1 MNSKEPLYST
11 RELIHLFQT
20 IEADGYEGM
29 NMKLIT
35 DMIELGC
42 KDITEGEEITWLQAT
57 EVL

>member
-1 MNSKEPLYST
+1 MKGKEPLYST
-11 RELIHLFQT
+11 QELIHLFQT
-20 IEADGYEGM
+20 LADDGYEGM